1 LRKWGKEKEKEKLPM
16 SDSNPRKWWK
26 EKEKLPL
33 RKWDKEKSYAFSLPP
48 HNFPLG
54 EGNLGIKK
62 KATLFPFHPTTF
74 PWEKGTFSPNF
85 LKSFCRD

>member
-1 LRKWGKEKEKEKLPM
+1 MSDSNPRKWGKEKEKEKLPM

-26 EKEKLPL
+26 EKLPMATFPSTPQL
-33 RKWDKEKSYAFSLPP
+33 SLGRREPWDKEKSYAFSLPP

-62 KATLFPFHPTTF
+62 KATLFPFHQ
-74 PWEKGTFSPNF
+74 
-85 LKSFCRD
+85 L